1 MTLEIIQTWKTSSSL
16 PPIFE
21 QSMETWIAH
30 HPTAR
35 HRLVDDE
42 YVWGWLDEHRHAFP
56 HAVGGGD
63 QQPIR
68 TVDMFRYCHLLVHG
82 GLYVDLDF
90 HCLRP
95 VDAILS
101 SCHDAVCL
109 GSVVMPRPVISS
121 PAGDPRSWLYRNS
134 IPNAWMYSPAPGHPL
149 WLLVIALAEQRRSDP
164 WVERA
169 TGPMLLFDALQAYR
183 RSRSGGDLGE
193 IPGVRRI
200 ADACDVRIPDDL
212 PPVFVLR
219 PEVLY
224 PLTWA
229 SGHHRSVIGQFRT
242 ADQIDDRLMA
252 QVPVTE
258 KTRAFTYW
266 YGSWRRDS
274 PRP

>member
-1 MTLEIIQTWKTSSSL
+1 MTLEIIQTWKTNGSL

-21 QSMETWIAH
+21 QSMATWIAH
-30 HPTAR
+30 HPAAR

-42 YVWGWLDEHRHAFP
+42 YVWGWLDEHRRAFP
-56 HAVGGGD
+56 HAVSGGE

-68 TVDMFRYCHLLVHG
+68 TVDLFRYCHLLVHG

-95 VDAILS
+95 VDDILN

-109 GSVVMPRPVISS
+109 GSVVMPRPAASAK
-121 PAGDPRSWLYRNS
+121 AGDPRSWLYRNS
-134 IPNAWMYSPAPGHPL
+134 IPNAWMYSPAPGHPF
-149 WLLVIALAEQRRSDP
+149 WLVVIALAEERRSDL

-169 TGPMLLFDALQAYR
+169 TGPMLVFDALETYR
-183 RSRSGGDLGE
+183 TCRSGGDLGE

-200 ADACDVRIPDDL
+200 ADACHVRIPDDL

-229 SGHHRSVIGQFRT
+229 SSHHQSIIGQFTT
-242 ADQIDDRLMA
+242 ADRIDETLMG

-266 YGSWRRDS
+266 YGSWRRDT